1 MKKKYYL
8 EAVRITA
15 VLLVMYNHSA
25 PFMSFATQHGVQY
38 AVSFFLSLVCKAAV
52 PLFYMVSGALLLGKN
67 ESFGELA
74 RKRILRI
81 VAVIVIFSLLYY
93 LKFAVRGQASV
104 SPIRFLLGLPF
115 DVAFLPYWYLY
126 SYLGILVSLP
136 FLRPLA
142 QNMPKNA
149 FWYLIALQ
157 IVTESLQI
165 TLGFFG
171 YHTLCGYFSVAG
183 VLQTT
188 LFYPVIGFGLDRY
201 LEKQSFF
208 GWKNILR
215 NLTFLAAV
223 VITWRLVYR
232 DWQTNG
238 GTYREMYLGVWMPLI
253 TLVIFV
259 DLKLLF
265 QREDL
270 PEGLK
275 RFLSMVGGCVFGV
288 YLLDGFI
295 GAGGRM
301 DVIYQKLMPYIGYL
315 PAFLIEIFVLFGIRV
330 ALTWVMKKLPVFR
343 RLL

>member
-136 FLRPLA
+136 FCARWRRICRKCILVSDCA
-142 QNMPKNA
+142 ADCN
-149 FWYLIALQ
+149 
-157 IVTESLQI
+157 
-165 TLGFFG
+165 
-171 YHTLCGYFSVAG
+171 G
-183 VLQTT
+183 VLADHTR
-188 LFYPVIGFGLDRY
+188 LFRISYALRLFQRGGSIADHLILSGDRVWTGPVSGETVVFRM
-201 LEKQSFF
+201 E
-208 GWKNILR
+208 NILR
-215 NLTFLAAV
+215 NLAFLAAV

>member
-67 ESFGELA
+67 ESFGELV

-104 SPIRFLLGLPF
+104 TPIRFLLGLPF

-136 FLRPLA
+136 FLLPVGAEYAEKCILVSDCAADCNGVLTDYTRL
-142 QNMPKNA
+142 
-149 FWYLIALQ
+149 FR
-157 IVTESLQI
+157 
-165 TLGFFG
+165 

-201 LEKQSFF
+201 LEEQSFF
-208 GWKNILR
+208 GWKNVLR
-215 NLTFLAAV
+215 NLAFLVVV

-253 TLVIFV
+253 TLVIFI

-270 PEGLK
+270 PEELK
-275 RFLSMVGGCVFGV
+275 RFLSTVGSCVFGV

-295 GAGGRM
+295 GAGGLR
-301 DVIYQKLMPYIGYL
+301 
-315 PAFLIEIFVLFGIRV
+315 
-330 ALTWVMKKLPVFR
+330 
-343 RLL
+343 

>member
-183 VLQTT
+183 VL
-188 LFYPVIGFGLDRY
+188 
-201 LEKQSFF
+201 
-208 GWKNILR
+208 
-215 NLTFLAAV
+215 
-223 VITWRLVYR
+223 
-232 DWQTNG
+232 
-238 GTYREMYLGVWMPLI
+238 
-253 TLVIFV
+253 
-259 DLKLLF
+259 
-265 QREDL
+265 
-270 PEGLK
+270 
-275 RFLSMVGGCVFGV
+275 
-288 YLLDGFI
+288 
-295 GAGGRM
+295 
-301 DVIYQKLMPYIGYL
+301 
-315 PAFLIEIFVLFGIRV
+315 
-330 ALTWVMKKLPVFR
+330 
-343 RLL
+343 

>member
-136 FLRPLA
+136 FL
-142 QNMPKNA
+142 
-149 FWYLIALQ
+149 
-157 IVTESLQI
+157 QI

-201 LEKQSFF
+201 LEEQSFF
-208 GWKNILR
+208 GWKNVLR
-215 NLTFLAAV
+215 NLAFLVVV

-253 TLVIFV
+253 TLVTFV

-275 RFLSMVGGCVFGV
+275 RFLSTVGSCVFGV

-301 DVIYQKLMPYIGYL
+301 DVIYQKFMPYIGYL

-330 ALTWVMKKLPVFR
+330 ALTLVMKKLPVFR

>member
-1 MKKKYYL
+1 M
-8 EAVRITA
+8 
-15 VLLVMYNHSA
+15 
-25 PFMSFATQHGVQY
+25 
-38 AVSFFLSLVCKAAV
+38 
-52 PLFYMVSGALLLGKN
+52 
-67 ESFGELA
+67 
-74 RKRILRI
+74 
-81 VAVIVIFSLLYY
+81 
-93 LKFAVRGQASV
+93 
-104 SPIRFLLGLPF
+104 
-115 DVAFLPYWYLY
+115 
-126 SYLGILVSLP
+126 
-136 FLRPLA
+136 
-142 QNMPKNA
+142 
-149 FWYLIALQ
+149 
-157 IVTESLQI
+157 
-165 TLGFFG
+165 
-171 YHTLCGYFSVAG
+171 
-183 VLQTT
+183 
-188 LFYPVIGFGLDRY
+188 
-201 LEKQSFF
+201 
-208 GWKNILR
+208 R
-215 NLTFLAAV
+215 NLAFLAAV